1 MTNHKTKKLTVL
13 AIMIALDVFLT
24 PIFRIE
30 GMAFM
35 SSVVNIIA
43 GVIMGPIYALV
54 MALLSAPIMVW
65 FWTWTADG
73 NHEVLAKASA
83 AQSIFLFMP
92 RFIGATIIGG
102 VIALLLL
109 QGLKRVPVFMTIQA
123 LFKGEKVK

>member
-54 MALLSAPIMVW
+54 MALVTAFIRILTQAGVASVCCTFSYSRSWSRSFLS
-65 FWTWTADG
+65 G
-73 NHEVLAKASA
+73 LVLSV
-83 AQSIFLFMP
+83 LCE
-92 RFIGATIIGG
+92 RLDVLGG
-102 VIALLLL
+102 
-109 QGLKRVPVFMTIQA
+109 
-123 LFKGEKVK
+123 

>member
-54 MALLSAPIMVW
+54 MALVTAFIRILTQAGGTFSYSRSWSRSFLS
-65 FWTWTADG
+65 G
-73 NHEVLAKASA
+73 LVLSVLCEK
-83 AQSIFLFMP
+83 LDVL
-92 RFIGATIIGG
+92 GG
-102 VIALLLL
+102 
-109 QGLKRVPVFMTIQA
+109 
-123 LFKGEKVK
+123 

>member
-54 MALLSAPIMVW
+54 MALVTAFIRILTQARSSICCTFSYSRSWSRSFLS
-65 FWTWTADG
+65 G
-73 NHEVLAKASA
+73 LVLSV
-83 AQSIFLFMP
+83 LCE
-92 RFIGATIIGG
+92 RLDVLGG
-102 VIALLLL
+102 
-109 QGLKRVPVFMTIQA
+109 
-123 LFKGEKVK
+123 